1 MKKVVVIGA
10 GAAGMMAAATAA
22 NRGLDVTL
30 IEKNHRVGRKILIT
44 GKGRCNIT
52 NDCDIEELIENVPTN
67 GKFYIVHFTLLQI
80 LMLLICLIN

>member
-30 IEKNHRVGRKILIT
+30 IEKNHRVGRKILIYYRSCWIQYN
-44 GKGRCNIT
+44 K
-52 NDCDIEELIENVPTN
+52 
-67 GKFYIVHFTLLQI
+67 YI
-80 LMLLICLIN
+80 

>member
-30 IEKNHRVGRKILIT
+30 IEKNHIVGRKILILSF
-44 GKGRCNIT
+44 CFI
-52 NDCDIEELIENVPTN
+52 DQAC
-67 GKFYIVHFTLLQI
+67 QS
-80 LMLLICLIN
+80 